1 MIYVLISVICSVT
14 VSVILKLAKKQG
26 IQHLHLIVWN
36 YPIAALAT
44 VLFLKPEAAAIPLS
58 VLPWGLYLSLA
69 LLLPTIFLCIAY
81 AIQYSGIVKTEI
93 AQRLS
98 LFIPLLAAFFIFH
111 EAIGINKLVGI
122 AIGIAAILCSIGWK
136 KTGVIAKKGTWSYA
150 VAVFLGMGVIDI
162 LFKKVAL
169 YRDVS
174 YTYSMLLVFILA
186 MIVAFGFLVYR
197 VVVKKERIQYRA
209 VIWGILLGLFNFGNI
224 LFYMKAH
231 QALSSSPSIVFTGMN
246 IGVILLGA
254 VVGVGFFAERLTM
267 LNRIGLVL
275 AVISV
280 LIIAYL

>member
-1 MIYVLISVICSVT
+1 MLYVLISVICSVT
-14 VSVILKLAKKQG
+14 VSVIIKLAKQGG

-36 YPIAALAT
+36 YPVAALAT
-44 VLFLKPEAAAIPLS
+44 LLFLKPGTAAIPLNG
-58 VLPWGLYLSLA
+58 LPWELYLSLA
-69 LLLPTIFLCIAY
+69 VLLPTIFLCIAY

-111 EAIGINKLVGI
+111 EMIGVSKLAGI
-122 AIGIAAILCSIGWK
+122 AVGIAAIFCSIGWK
-136 KTGVIAKKGTWSYA
+136 KSGTTKGKGKWGYA
-150 VAVFLGMGVIDI
+150 VAVFFGMGIIDI

-169 YRDVS
+169 YREVP
-174 YTYSMLLVFILA
+174 YAHSMLLVFILA
-186 MIVAFGFLVYR
+186 IVVSFLLLTYR
-197 VVVKKERIQYRA
+197 IAMKKERVQFKS

-231 QALSSSPSIVFTGMN
+231 QALSSSPSVVFTGMN

-254 VVGVGFFAERLTM
+254 IVGVGFFGERLTQ
-267 LNRIGLVL
+267 LNKIGLVL

>member
-1 MIYVLISVICSVT
+1 MLYVLISVMCSVT
-14 VSVILKLAKKQG
+14 VSIVIKLAKQRG

-36 YPIAALAT
+36 YPVAALAT
-44 VLFLKPEAAAIPLS
+44 LLFLKPGATTVVLS
-58 VLPWGLYLSLA
+58 TLPWGLYLSLA
-69 LLLPTIFLCIAY
+69 VLLPLIFLCIAY

-98 LFIPLLAAFFIFH
+98 LFIPLLASFFIFH
-111 EAIGINKLVGI
+111 ETIGVSKLLGI
-122 AIGIAAILCSIGWK
+122 AVGIAAILCSIGWK
-136 KTGVIAKKGTWSYA
+136 KGGIVKRKGTWGYA
-150 VAVFLGMGVIDI
+150 VAVFFGMGIIDI

-169 YRDVS
+169 YKQVP
-174 YTYSMLLVFILA
+174 YTYSMLLIFILA
-186 MIVAFGFLVYR
+186 IVVSFLLLTYR
-197 VVVKKERIQYRA
+197 IAIKKERIQFKS

-231 QALSSSPSIVFTGMN
+231 QALSNSPSVVFTGMN

-254 VVGVGFFAERLTM
+254 IVGVGFFGERLTR
-267 LNRIGLVL
+267 LNKIGLLL

>member
-1 MIYVLISVICSVT
+1 MLYVLISVICSVT
-14 VSVILKLAKKQG
+14 VSVVIKLAKQRG
-26 IQHLHLIVWN
+26 IQYLHLIVWN
-36 YPIAALAT
+36 YPVAALAT
-44 VLFLKPEAAAIPLS
+44 LLFLNPGTVAVPLS

-69 LLLPTIFLCIAY
+69 VLLPTIFLCIAY

-98 LFIPLLAAFFIFH
+98 LFIPLSAAFFIFH
-111 EAIGINKLVGI
+111 EAIGLSKLIGI
-122 AIGIAAILCSIGWK
+122 TVGIAAIFCSIGWK
-136 KTGVIAKKGTWSYA
+136 KNGITDVKGTWGYA
-150 VAVFLGMGVIDI
+150 VAVFFGMGIIDI

-169 YRDVS
+169 YREVP
-174 YTYSMLLVFILA
+174 YAYSMLLVFILA
-186 MIVAFGFLVYR
+186 IVVSFLLLTHR
-197 VVVKKERIQYRA
+197 IAVKKERIQFKS

-231 QALSSSPSIVFTGMN
+231 QALSSSPSVVFTGMN

-254 VVGVGFFAERLTM
+254 IVGVGFFGERLTR
-267 LNRIGLVL
+267 LNKIGLVL